1 MVKFYENYFSYEY
14 VWPLPPS
21 TLPYS
26 NDNALTFVESSFAWP
41 AVTLAYFLRYPNPYS
56 THVISSDTLS
66 RHLDPSTG
74 KLTTIRIL
82 LKHGKLPAAVAR
94 FLPKIKESYILER
107 SVVDIR
113 NQTMETE
120 TRNLDWE
127 GVICVV
133 ENQVYIPS
141 YPSGDRIPCNTEK
154 TDVKLTVK
162 ISSRVGINARE
173 RVAGATSTGGL
184 WATWTTGSIQ
194 KSIEIIG
201 MKRMRE
207 GLGRSKEGMK
217 VVLEG
222 LREKGLLAAIQER
235 RERRLAEKDAIQSK
249 WSNIWRGMGLN
260 GSDKMRKESDESCS
274 C

>member
-1 MVKFYENYFSYEY
+1 MIVS
-14 VWPLPPS
+14 LI
-21 TLPYS
+21 
-26 NDNALTFVESSFAWP
+26 FVESSFAWP

-82 LKHGKLPAAVAR
+82 LKRGKLPAAVAR

-133 ENQVYIPS
+133 ENQVYMPS
-141 YPSGDRIPCNTEK
+141 YPSGDNDRIPRNTEK

-173 RVAGATSTGGL
+173 RVAGATSSGGL
-184 WATWTTGSIQ
+184 WASWTTGSIQ
-194 KSIEIIG
+194 RSIEIIG

-217 VVLEG
+217 IVLEG

-235 RERRLAEKDAIQSK
+235 RERKLAEIDAIQSK
-249 WSNIWRGMGLN
+249 WSCIWRGMGLN
-260 GSDKMRKESDESCS
+260 KMQKESDESCS

>member
-1 MVKFYENYFSYEY
+1 MVKFYENYFSY
-14 VWPLPPS
+14 
-21 TLPYS
+21 
-26 NDNALTFVESSFAWP
+26 DFAWP

-56 THVISSDTLS
+56 THVLSSDTLS
-66 RHLDPSTG
+66 RHLDPTTG
-74 KLTTIRIL
+74 KLHTVRL
-82 LKHGKLPAAVAR
+82 HLKRGKLPAAVAR

-120 TRNLDWE
+120 TRNLDWD
-127 GVICVV
+127 GVLSVV
-133 ENQVYIPS
+133 ESQIYRPAALS
-141 YPSGDRIPCNTEK
+141 ESAEERASEGEK

-162 ISSRVGINARE
+162 ISSRVGNNARE
-173 RVAGATSTGGL
+173 KVADKTSSGGL
-184 WATWTTGSIQ
+184 LASWTAGSLQ

-222 LREKGLLAAIQER
+222 LREKGLIVAMQER
-235 RERRLAEKDAIQSK
+235 RERRLADRKDESVQSR
-249 WSNIWRGMGLN
+249 WSNIWKTAGMSG
-260 GSDKMRKESDESCS
+260 GEKMTKESEN
-274 C
+274 

>member
-1 MVKFYENYFSYEY
+1 
-14 VWPLPPS
+14 
-21 TLPYS
+21 
-26 NDNALTFVESSFAWP
+26 VESYLLQWP
-41 AVTLAYFLRYPNPYS
+41 
-56 THVISSDTLS
+56 D
-66 RHLDPSTG
+66 
-74 KLTTIRIL
+74 
-82 LKHGKLPAAVAR
+82 

-120 TRNLDWE
+120 TRNLEWE

-133 ENQVYIPS
+133 ENQVYMPS
-141 YPSGDRIPCNTEK
+141 YPSGDNGRIPCKPEK

-162 ISSRVGINARE
+162 ISSRVGVNARE

-184 WATWTTGSIQ
+184 WASWTTGSIQ
-194 KSIEIIG
+194 RSIEIIG

-235 RERRLAEKDAIQSK
+235 RERKLAEKDAIQPR
-249 WSNIWRGMGLN
+249 WSSVWRGMGPN
-260 GSDKMRKESDESCS
+260 GSNKMRKESDESCT